1 MKHSHRAQISELAPI
16 PAWENSVN
24 TIYNED
30 CFELMARMPDE
41 SVQLIVT
48 DPPYGIR
55 YQNNFT
61 SEKLPYLIGD
71 EGIDYLAFAKHSYRV
86 LQNDSHAYFFTRFDK
101 YPYHYKCLEKA
112 GFTVKN
118 CMVIEKGQGG
128 NSGDLYGGYANNC
141 EWIIFCHKGRRF
153 FQKTRLMKNTKYSG
167 KSYCH
172 NRNPIQE
179 YKTRFNCCWFG
190 SAYPKSTYNSAWR
203 IKQGYKHPTMKNA
216 ECLAWLIQISSN
228 PGDIVF
234 DPFMGSGS
242 TAVAAI
248 QTGRAYLGSEID
260 VLHYQLAQ
268 RRVSEAENRL

>member
-1 MKHSHRAQISELAPI
+1 MTGSHTAHP
-16 PAWENSVN
+16 VN
-24 TIYNED
+24 VIYNED
-30 CFELMARMPDE
+30 CFTLMARMPDE
-41 SVQLIVT
+41 SVQLILT

-71 EGIDYLAFAKHSYRV
+71 DGIDYLTFAQQSYRV
-86 LQNDSHAYFFTRFDK
+86 LQDNSHAYFFTRFDK
-101 YPYHYKCLEKA
+101 YPYHYQCLVQA

-128 NSGDLYGGYANNC
+128 NTGDLYGGYANNC
-141 EWIIFCHKGRRF
+141 EWIIFCHKGRQV
-153 FQKTRLMKNTKYSG
+153 FQKTRLLKNTKYNG
-167 KSYCH
+167 KPYCRS
-172 NRNPIQE
+172 RNSIPE

-190 SAYPKSTYNSAWR
+190 SDYPKSTYNSAWR
-203 IKQGYKHPTMKNA
+203 IKQGFKHPTMKNA
-216 ECLAWLIQISSN
+216 ECLAWLIQISSK

-234 DPFMGSGS
+234 DPFLGSGS

-260 VLHYQLAQ
+260 ASHYQLAQ
-268 RRVSEAENRL
+268 QRIASAREKI